1 MIGQNRSVCGLFIE
15 YEYFDRPGWFVY
27 IVGVGAKRRRLDLLF
42 TRSSAGAISMPK
54 TSAFSFIALA
64 LTVGVCIPALAGGG
78 ANIPVRMKNV
88 GVDPVS
94 VNSKTGNQTQA
105 QILQGARV
113 IAANGIAQFQV
124 KKGNFTAIAADPDA
138 PTTVNKLRNFST
150 RKFPVIYLWA
160 QQDNTTATLV
170 GAPAGV
176 KF

>member
-1 MIGQNRSVCGLFIE
+1 MSK
-15 YEYFDRPGWFVY
+15 P
-27 IVGVGAKRRRLDLLF
+27 
-42 TRSSAGAISMPK
+42 
-54 TSAFSFIALA
+54 SAFSFVALA
-64 LTVGVCIPALAGGG
+64 LAIGLCVPVLAGGG

-113 IAANGIAQFQV
+113 IAANGIAQFNV
-124 KKGNFTAIAADPDA
+124 KQGDFTAIAADPNA
-138 PTTVNKLRNFST
+138 PEVTNRLRNFST
-150 RKFPVIYLWA
+150 RTFKTIYLWA
-160 QQDNTTATLV
+160 QQDTTTATLV